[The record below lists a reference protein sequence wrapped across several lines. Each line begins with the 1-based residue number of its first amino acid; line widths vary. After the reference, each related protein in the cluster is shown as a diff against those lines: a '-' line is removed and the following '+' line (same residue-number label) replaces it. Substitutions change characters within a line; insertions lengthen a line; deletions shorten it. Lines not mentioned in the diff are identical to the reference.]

1 MRTKIGTPHE
11 MKMKTADVVAG
22 PEMRTTMM
30 RSARRVGGRGPVM
43 KTMRMRTIALAAVV
57 FVMTM
62 TKTMKRIVL
71 AAAAAR
77 FAPETM
83 MRTTSPSVAAY
94 DVVVPGMT
102 MKRTMIDRLAAAIVR
117 TMTMT
122 KIVLVPR
129 VGARTQPLPPSR
141 KAGTVPVRLRTPRRR
156 SPISSS

>member
-43 KTMRMRTIALAAVV
+43 KMRMRTIALATVV

-122 KIVLVPR
+122 KIVLVP
-129 VGARTQPLPPSR
+129 LPPSR
-141 KAGTVPVRLRTPRRR
+141 KAGMVPVRLRTPRRR

>member
-71 AAAAAR
+71 AAVAAR
-77 FAPETM
+77 FDPEMM
-83 MRTTSPSVAAY
+83 MRTTSPSAVVY

-117 TMTMT
+117 TMT

-129 VGARTQPLPPSR
+129 VGART
-141 KAGTVPVRLRTPRRR
+141 
-156 SPISSS
+156 

>member
-71 AAAAAR
+71 AAVAAR
-77 FAPETM
+77 FDPEM
-83 MRTTSPSVAAY
+83 MMMRMRTTSPSAVVY

-117 TMTMT
+117 TMKRTM
-122 KIVLVPR
+122 IVLVPR
-129 VGARTQPLPPSR
+129 VGART
-141 KAGTVPVRLRTPRRR
+141 
-156 SPISSS
+156 

>member
-1 MRTKIGTPHE
+1 MRTKTGTPHE

-71 AAAAAR
+71 AA
-77 FAPETM
+77 
-83 MRTTSPSVAAY
+83 SPLGS
-94 DVVVPGMT
+94 P
-102 MKRTMIDRLAAAIVR
+102 
-117 TMTMT
+117 
-122 KIVLVPR
+122 
-129 VGARTQPLPPSR
+129 
-141 KAGTVPVRLRTPRRR
+141 PRR
-156 SPISSS
+156 